1 MYLAILLPT
10 ILAFYAIYK
19 HKLTNSAGLFA
30 WLCAFIIA
38 YYGGLYAFYA
48 LALTFFLTII
58 SDKIKTTK
66 RDQKRTIY
74 QIISNVL
81 TPTLCI
87 ILFHFKNANLFYVM
101 YYAVLSSSLADT
113 LASSIGTLS
122 KEKPLNIFTLKRV
135 NKGDSGAISFLGLNA
150 SLMGGII
157 LGLIYLLVDYNIN
170 NYILIIIM
178 ALAGSLIDSILGA
191 TIQGKY
197 KCNVCHNL
205 VENGIHCNKET
216 TLITGFKFVNNDVV
230 NLLNNIFVFLI
241 SFRILL

>member
-66 RDQKRTIY
+66 RDQKR
-74 QIISNVL
+74 SNVL

-122 KEKPLNIFTLKRV
+122 KE
-135 NKGDSGAISFLGLNA
+135 
-150 SLMGGII
+150 
-157 LGLIYLLVDYNIN
+157 
-170 NYILIIIM
+170 
-178 ALAGSLIDSILGA
+178 
-191 TIQGKY
+191 
-197 KCNVCHNL
+197 
-205 VENGIHCNKET
+205 
-216 TLITGFKFVNNDVV
+216 
-230 NLLNNIFVFLI
+230 
-241 SFRILL
+241 